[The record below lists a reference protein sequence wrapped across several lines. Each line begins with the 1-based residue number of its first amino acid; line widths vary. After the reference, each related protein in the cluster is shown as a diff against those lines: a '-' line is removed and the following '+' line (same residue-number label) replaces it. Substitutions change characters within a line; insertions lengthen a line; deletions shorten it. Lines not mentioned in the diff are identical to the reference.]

1 MSILIFIVVFSI
13 IAIVHELGHFITAKK
28 AGIRVEQ
35 FSLGFGPRI
44 IGIKRGE
51 TEYIICAFL
60 VGAYVKLAGD
70 NPDEFK
76 GQPREYLAK
85 SVGQRARV
93 VFFGPLF
100 NYVFAFLCFWL
111 IFFAGFPE
119 LACKVGRVI
128 EDFGA
133 QAAGVQA
140 GDEILAI
147 NGKTV
152 KVWHE
157 LQEIIQSKGN
167 GEIVTLTVLRHSQ
180 RLQLPVRVTQKKVE
194 TIWGKEKAIGII
206 GIEPKDEY
214 VKTRFGLIESFF
226 MAGERLIY
234 FTWLTLKSIAWMV
247 SGRISFRQSVT
258 GPLGIF
264 FITKEAAHLG
274 IIPFIQ
280 ILAIISMAL
289 AIFNLLPLP
298 ILDGGHL
305 LFLLIEKLRG
315 RRFSARTELI
325 INQIG
330 YTFII
335 LLTIFVFYNDL
346 LRYGVLA
353 KISEWWSR
361 YCR

>member
-13 IAIVHELGHFITAKK
+13 IVIVHELGHFITAKK
-28 AGIRVEQ
+28 AGVRVEQ
-35 FSLGFGPRI
+35 FSLGFGPKI
-44 IGIKRGE
+44 IGLKRGE

-133 QAAGVQA
+133 EAAGVQA

-147 NGKTV
+147 NGEKV

-157 LQEIIQSKGN
+157 LQEIIQNKDD
-167 GEIVTLTVLRHSQ
+167 GEIVTLSVLRDSQ
-180 RLQLPVRVTQKKVE
+180 RLQLPVKVTQEKVE
-194 TIWGKEKAIGII
+194 TIWGEKKAIGVI
-206 GIEPKDEY
+206 GVEPAEKY

-234 FTWLTLKSIAWMV
+234 FTRLTLKSIAWMA

-264 FITKEAAHLG
+264 FITKEVAHLG

-289 AIFNLLPLP
+289 AISNLLPLP
-298 ILDGGHL
+298 MLDGGHL
-305 LFLLIEKLRG
+305 LFLLIEKIRG
-315 RRFSARTELI
+315 QRFSTRTELI

-346 LRYGVLA
+346 LRYNVLA

-361 YCR
+361 YCQ